1 MLQKEQPLTLSVDYG
16 VLKISFFTV
25 LYKKHKACFII
36 GKTSTMEI
44 HATQPK
50 KDNGELAE
58 MSTKYFSGNLL

>member
-36 GKTSTMEI
+36 GKRINNIRNPSANIQEG
-44 HATQPK
+44 QQR
-50 KDNGELAE
+50 GLAVG
-58 MSTKYFSGNLL
+58 TGQGG